1 MHFINSHT
9 SNIRLNFILKA
20 LCVGLIT
27 GVVVSS
33 FRWLAELAG
42 NFSLSIYKQ
51 VGQNHW
57 LLLVLIALAFIVTY
71 IVSLLMR
78 GDPNIKGAGIPQVE
92 AQLSGFMEM
101 DWHSVIWRKYFA
113 SVLTM
118 STSIFVGREGP
129 SVQLGAA
136 VGQGLAETRHYSASQ
151 RRILIANGA
160 AAGLA
165 AAFNAPLAGTFFVM
179 EEIYHNFSPLVWI
192 TSLTSAL
199 SANFISLY
207 VFGLG
212 PVLPINYQNIFPLS
226 HYWQLLLLGI
236 ILGLASRLYQIGLLK
251 VPGMFDRIKK
261 IPWYYKSLIPMLL
274 VIPIGVF
281 LPITLGSGSHV
292 VLNISHVMPSLTVL
306 LILLVVRFVFAMI
319 SYGAGV
325 AGGFFMPILAV
336 GALIGAIVGN
346 LLYSANLLDLGFV
359 NNLIIFS
366 MAAYFAGISKA
377 PFTAIML
384 ITELVG
390 SMRNFMPL
398 AFVVLIAY
406 LVVDLTNGAPIYESL
421 AERLATFKQ
430 LPIFKGRN
438 EQVQIPVYAQSLAED
453 QQVRRVEW
461 PQNSILTTIRR
472 GSHEIVPSGDT
483 LIVAGDLLIFTIPSD
498 ASGEIRPKL
507 IALTQFLTENS

>member
-57 LLLVLIALAFIVTY
+57 LLLVLIALAFVVTY

-212 PVLPINYQNIFPLS
+212 PVLPINYQHIFPLS

-281 LPITLGSGSHV
+281 LPVTLGSGSHV
-292 VLNISHVMPSLTVL
+292 VLNISQVMPSLTVL

-336 GALIGAIVGN
+336 GALIGAI
-346 LLYSANLLDLGFV
+346 
-359 NNLIIFS
+359 
-366 MAAYFAGISKA
+366 
-377 PFTAIML
+377 
-384 ITELVG
+384 
-390 SMRNFMPL
+390 
-398 AFVVLIAY
+398 VVLIAY

-498 ASGEIRPKL
+498 ASGKIRPKL